1 MFAVYIAL
9 LRQASREEGKLVED
23 IVGILRAADAGHCEE
38 PEEVPHRPAP
48 SQHDLA
54 VLELRHRPKPST
66 TRMQFS
72 NFDTTSSLSSP
83 TAAASCTRS
92 SGPLVSESD
101 MTFLDEL
108 MATAVYGDEDD
119 WMFEELAFEKDNGP
133 AATAQPFFSNSIETT
148 ISSDVVARSASF
160 TSVDGASDCSD
171 AGVVGR
177 GKRKPPSPTS
187 TRKASSHNEAGTG
200 DAGDESSQAFI
211 KRMVEISGGEGQLVA
226 QSLHTSPTG
235 CRNTDQQKVVR
246 AARVPAEPKKNAKA
260 KL

>member
-23 IVGILRAADAGHCEE
+23 IVGILRAAGAGHCEE

-92 SGPLVSESD
+92 SGPLISESD
-101 MTFLDEL
+101 VTFLDEL

-133 AATAQPFFSNSIETT
+133 AATVQPFLE
-148 ISSDVVARSASF
+148 
-160 TSVDGASDCSD
+160 
-171 AGVVGR
+171 
-177 GKRKPPSPTS
+177 
-187 TRKASSHNEAGTG
+187 
-200 DAGDESSQAFI
+200 QY
-211 KRMVEISGGEGQLVA
+211 
-226 QSLHTSPTG
+226 
-235 CRNTDQQKVVR
+235 
-246 AARVPAEPKKNAKA
+246 
-260 KL
+260 